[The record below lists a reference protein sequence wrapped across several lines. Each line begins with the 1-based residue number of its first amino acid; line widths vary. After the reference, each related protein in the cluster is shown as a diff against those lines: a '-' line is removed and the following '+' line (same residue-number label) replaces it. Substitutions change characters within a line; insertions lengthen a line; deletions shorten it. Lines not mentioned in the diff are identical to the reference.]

1 MSNTAGST
9 DTTSLNVESLTVS
22 LGERSYPIFVGDV
35 GFSDPS
41 KLAEG
46 LAPYLKGN
54 QVAIITNE
62 TIAPLYLQQVQSAL
76 GNRQVDVFQMP
87 DGESYKSLDTYAQVM
102 DFLLEKKHNRSTC
115 LIALGGG
122 VVGDLCG
129 FVAATFQRG
138 VDFIQIPTT
147 LLSQVD
153 SSVGGKTAV
162 NHPAGK
168 NMIGAFYQPLAVF
181 ADISVLETLPDRE
194 YAAGLA
200 EVVKYGIIYDAD
212 FFAWLE
218 ANAQALVQRE
228 KYALTHIITRSCEVK
243 AAVVSEDER
252 ESGRRAILN
261 YGHTFGHAI
270 EKLLGYG
277 RLLHGEAVSIGMV
290 MAARLSV
297 EFSGLALAD
306 SQRIEKLLQQFNLP
320 VTLEGLELNAEA
332 MIDAMGM
339 DKKVVDGELRFV
351 VADQMGSVRVA
362 SHVSVSALEKTLA
375 EFC

>member
-1 MSNTAGST
+1 MSNTTNTASSG
-9 DTTSLNVESLTVS
+9 DQKLMVS

-35 GFSDPS
+35 GFSDPA
-41 KLAEG
+41 KLAIG
-46 LAPYLKGN
+46 IAPFIRGN
-54 QVAIITNE
+54 QVAVITNE
-62 TIAPLYLQQVQSAL
+62 TIAPLYLRQVLAAL
-76 GNRQVDVFQMP
+76 GSRQVDVFQMQ
-87 DGESYKSLDTYAQVM
+87 DGESYKSLDTYTQAM
-102 DFLLEKKHNRSTC
+102 NFLLENKHNRNTC

-138 VDFIQIPTT
+138 VDFIQVPTT

-162 NHPAGK
+162 NHPVGK

-181 ADISVLETLPDRE
+181 ADISVLTTLPDRE

-200 EVVKYGIIYDAD
+200 EVVKYGVIYDAD
-212 FFAWLE
+212 FFAWME
-218 ANAQALVQRE
+218 DNAQALVQRN
-228 KYALTHIITRSCEVK
+228 KAALSHIITRSCEVK

-252 ESGRRAILN
+252 EGGRRAILN

-270 EKLLGYG
+270 ENLLGYG
-277 RLLHGEAVSIGMV
+277 KLLHGEAISIGMV

-297 EFSGLALAD
+297 EFSGLPRED
-306 SQRIEKLLQQFNLP
+306 CQRIEKLLEQLNLP
-320 VTLEGLELNAEA
+320 VSLEGLDLKSEDMIKA
-332 MIDAMGM
+332 MSM
-339 DKKVVDGELRFV
+339 DKKVVDGELRFI
-351 VADQMGSVRVA
+351 VADQMGAVRVA
-362 SHVSVSALEKTLA
+362 ADVSISALEKTLS

>member
-35 GFSDPS
+35 GFSDPA

-87 DGESYKSLDTYAQVM
+87 DGESYKSLDTYTQVM

-252 ESGRRAILN
+252 EGGRRAILN

-306 SQRIEKLLQQFNLP
+306 SQRIEKLLQQLNLP
-320 VTLEGLELNAEA
+320 VTLKGLELNAEA

-362 SHVSVSALEKTLA
+362 SQVSVSALEKTLA

>member
-46 LAPYLKGN
+46 LEPYLKSN

-87 DGESYKSLDTYAQVM
+87 DGESYKSIDTYTQVM

-252 ESGRRAILN
+252 EGGRRAILN

-277 RLLHGEAVSIGMV
+277 RLLHGEAVSIGIV

-362 SHVSVSALEKTLA
+362 SHVSVSSLEKTLA

>member
-1 MSNTAGST
+1 MSNTANT
-9 DTTSLNVESLTVS
+9 TTSGDQTLMVS
-22 LGERSYPIFVGDV
+22 LGERSYPIVVGDV
-35 GFSDPS
+35 GFTDPA
-41 KLAEG
+41 KLANV
-46 LAPYLKGN
+46 LAPFIRGN
-54 QVAIITNE
+54 QVAVITNE
-62 TIAPLYLQQVQSAL
+62 TVAPLYLPQLLAAL
-76 GNRQVDVFQMP
+76 GNRQVDVFQMQ
-87 DGESYKSLDTYAQVM
+87 DGERYKSLDTYTQVM
-102 DFLLEKKHNRSTC
+102 DFLLDKKHNRSTC

-138 VDFIQIPTT
+138 VDFIQVPTT

-181 ADISVLETLPDRE
+181 ADISVLTTLPDRE

-212 FFAWLE
+212 FFTWME
-218 ANAQALVQRE
+218 DNVQALVQRD
-228 KYALTHIITRSCEVK
+228 KSALNHIITTSCEVK

-252 ESGRRAILN
+252 EGGRRAILN

-277 RLLHGEAVSIGMV
+277 KLLHGEAVSIGMV

-297 EFSGLALAD
+297 EFSGLPLED
-306 SQRIEKLLQQFNLP
+306 CQRIEKLLQQLNLP
-320 VTLEGLELNAEA
+320 VSLEGLELKSED
-332 MIDAMGM
+332 MIEAMGM
-339 DKKVVDGELRFV
+339 DKKVVDGELRFI
-351 VADQMGSVRVA
+351 VANKMGAVRVA
-362 SHVSVSALEKTLA
+362 ADVSVAELLKTLA

>member
-1 MSNTAGST
+1 MSNKANT
-9 DTTSLNVESLTVS
+9 TTSGDQTLMVS
-22 LGERSYPIFVGDV
+22 LGERSYPIVVGDV
-35 GFSDPS
+35 GFTDPA
-41 KLAEG
+41 KLANV
-46 LAPYLKGN
+46 LAPFIRGN
-54 QVAIITNE
+54 QVAVITNE
-62 TIAPLYLQQVQSAL
+62 TIAPLYLPQLLAAL
-76 GNRQVDVFQMP
+76 GNRQVDVFQMQ
-87 DGESYKSLDTYAQVM
+87 DGERYKSLDTYTQVM
-102 DFLLEKKHNRSTC
+102 DFLLDKKHNRSTC

-138 VDFIQIPTT
+138 VDFIQVPTT

-181 ADISVLETLPDRE
+181 ADISVLTTLPDRE

-212 FFAWLE
+212 FFTWME
-218 ANAQALVQRE
+218 DNVQALVQRD
-228 KYALTHIITRSCEVK
+228 KSALNHIITTSCEVK

-252 ESGRRAILN
+252 EGGRRAILN

-277 RLLHGEAVSIGMV
+277 KLLHGEAVSIGMV

-297 EFSGLALAD
+297 EFSGLPLED
-306 SQRIEKLLQQFNLP
+306 CQRIEKLLQQLNLP
-320 VTLEGLELNAEA
+320 VSLEGLELKSED
-332 MIDAMGM
+332 MIEAMGM
-339 DKKVVDGELRFV
+339 DKKVVDGELRFI
-351 VADQMGSVRVA
+351 VANKMGAVRVA
-362 SHVSVSALEKTLA
+362 ADVSVAELLKTLA

>member
-35 GFSDPS
+35 GFSDPA

-162 NHPAGK
+162 NNPAGK

-306 SQRIEKLLQQFNLP
+306 SQRIEKLLQQFSLP

-362 SHVSVSALEKTLA
+362 SHASVSALEKTLA

>member
-35 GFSDPS
+35 GFSDPA

-306 SQRIEKLLQQFNLP
+306 SQRIEKLLQQFSLP

-362 SHVSVSALEKTLA
+362 SHVSVSALGKTLA

>member
-35 GFSDPS
+35 GFSDPA

-76 GNRQVDVFQMP
+76 GNRQVNVFQMP
-87 DGESYKSLDTYAQVM
+87 DGESYKSLDTYIQVM

-218 ANAQALVQRE
+218 ANAPALVQRE
-228 KYALTHIITRSCEVK
+228 KYALTYIITRSCEVK

-252 ESGRRAILN
+252 EGGRRAILN

-306 SQRIEKLLQQFNLP
+306 SQRIEKLLQQLNLP
-320 VTLEGLELNAEA
+320 VTLKGLELNAEA

>member
-9 DTTSLNVESLTVS
+9 DTTSLNVKSLTVS

-35 GFSDPS
+35 GFSDPA

-62 TIAPLYLQQVQSAL
+62 TIAPLYLQQVQRAL

-87 DGESYKSLDTYAQVM
+87 DGESYKSLDTYTQVM

-181 ADISVLETLPDRE
+181 ADISILETLPDRE

-252 ESGRRAILN
+252 EGGRRAILN

-306 SQRIEKLLQQFNLP
+306 SQRIEKLLQQLNLP
-320 VTLEGLELNAEA
+320 VTLKGLELNAEA

-362 SHVSVSALEKTLA
+362 SHVSVSALEKILA

>member
-35 GFSDPS
+35 GFSDPA

-46 LAPYLKGN
+46 LAPYLKSN

-62 TIAPLYLQQVQSAL
+62 IIAPLYLQQVQSAL

-87 DGESYKSLDTYAQVM
+87 DGESYKSIDTYTQVM

-252 ESGRRAILN
+252 EGGRRAILN

-362 SHVSVSALEKTLA
+362 SHASVSALEKTLA

>member
-35 GFSDPS
+35 GFSDPA

-87 DGESYKSLDTYAQVM
+87 DGESYKSLDTYTQVM

-181 ADISVLETLPDRE
+181 ADISVLETLPGRE

-218 ANAQALVQRE
+218 ANAPALVQRE

-252 ESGRRAILN
+252 EGGRRAILN

-306 SQRIEKLLQQFNLP
+306 SQRIEKLLQQLNLP
-320 VTLEGLELNAEA
+320 VTLKGLELNAEA

>member
-35 GFSDPS
+35 GFSDPA

-87 DGESYKSLDTYAQVM
+87 DGESYKSLDTYTQVM

-218 ANAQALVQRE
+218 ANAPALVQRQ

-252 ESGRRAILN
+252 EGGRRAILN

-306 SQRIEKLLQQFNLP
+306 SQRIEKLLQQLNLP
-320 VTLEGLELNAEA
+320 VTLKGLELNAEA

>member
-1 MSNTAGST
+1 M
-9 DTTSLNVESLTVS
+9 VS
-22 LGERSYPIFVGDV
+22 LGERSYPIVVGDV
-35 GFSDPS
+35 GFTDPA
-41 KLAEG
+41 KLANV
-46 LAPYLKGN
+46 LAPFIRGN
-54 QVAIITNE
+54 QVAVITNE
-62 TIAPLYLQQVQSAL
+62 TIAPLYLPQLLAAL
-76 GNRQVDVFQMP
+76 GNRQVDVFQMQ
-87 DGESYKSLDTYAQVM
+87 DGERYKSLDTYTQVM
-102 DFLLEKKHNRSTC
+102 DFLLDKKHNRSTC

-138 VDFIQIPTT
+138 VDFIQVPTT

-181 ADISVLETLPDRE
+181 ADISVLTTLPDRE

-212 FFAWLE
+212 FFTWME
-218 ANAQALVQRE
+218 DNVQALVQRD
-228 KYALTHIITRSCEVK
+228 KSALNHIITTSCEVK

-252 ESGRRAILN
+252 EGGRRAILN

-277 RLLHGEAVSIGMV
+277 KLLHGEAVSIGMV

-297 EFSGLALAD
+297 EFSGLPLED
-306 SQRIEKLLQQFNLP
+306 CQRIEKLLQQLNLP
-320 VTLEGLELNAEA
+320 VSLEGLELKSED
-332 MIDAMGM
+332 MIEAMGM
-339 DKKVVDGELRFV
+339 DKKVVDGELRFI
-351 VADQMGSVRVA
+351 VANKMGAVRVA
-362 SHVSVSALEKTLA
+362 ADVSVAELLKTLA

>member
-1 MSNTAGST
+1 MSNTANT
-9 DTTSLNVESLTVS
+9 TTSGDQTLMVS
-22 LGERSYPIFVGDV
+22 LGERSYPIVVGDV
-35 GFSDPS
+35 GFTDPA
-41 KLAEG
+41 KLANV
-46 LAPYLKGN
+46 LAPFIRGN
-54 QVAIITNE
+54 QVAVITNE
-62 TIAPLYLQQVQSAL
+62 TIAPLYLPQLLAAL
-76 GNRQVDVFQMP
+76 GNRQVDVFQMQ
-87 DGESYKSLDTYAQVM
+87 DGERYKSLDTYTKVM
-102 DFLLEKKHNRSTC
+102 DFLLDKKHNRSTC

-138 VDFIQIPTT
+138 VDFIQVPTT

-181 ADISVLETLPDRE
+181 ADISVLTTLPDRE

-212 FFAWLE
+212 FFTWME
-218 ANAQALVQRE
+218 DNVQALVQRD
-228 KYALTHIITRSCEVK
+228 KSALNHIITTSCEVK

-252 ESGRRAILN
+252 EGGRRAILN

-277 RLLHGEAVSIGMV
+277 KLLHGEAVSIGMV

-297 EFSGLALAD
+297 EFSGLPLED
-306 SQRIEKLLQQFNLP
+306 CQRIEKLLQQLNLP
-320 VTLEGLELNAEA
+320 VSLEGLELKSED
-332 MIDAMGM
+332 MIEAMGM
-339 DKKVVDGELRFV
+339 DKKVVDGELRFI
-351 VADQMGSVRVA
+351 VANKMGAVRVA
-362 SHVSVSALEKTLA
+362 ADVSVAELLKTLA

>member
-9 DTTSLNVESLTVS
+9 DTTSLNVESLTVP

-35 GFSDPS
+35 GFSDPA

-87 DGESYKSLDTYAQVM
+87 DGESYKSLDTYTQVM

-218 ANAQALVQRE
+218 ANAPALVQRE

-252 ESGRRAILN
+252 EGGRRAILN

-306 SQRIEKLLQQFNLP
+306 SQRIEKLLQQLNLP
-320 VTLEGLELNAEA
+320 VTLKGLELNAEA

>member
-9 DTTSLNVESLTVS
+9 DTTSLNVDSLTVS

-35 GFSDPS
+35 GFSDPA

-87 DGESYKSLDTYAQVM
+87 DGESYKSLDTYTQVM

-218 ANAQALVQRE
+218 ANAPALVQRE

-252 ESGRRAILN
+252 EGGRRAILN

-306 SQRIEKLLQQFNLP
+306 SQRIEKLLQQLNLP
-320 VTLEGLELNAEA
+320 VTLKGLELNAEA

>member
-1 MSNTAGST
+1 
-9 DTTSLNVESLTVS
+9 
-22 LGERSYPIFVGDV
+22 
-35 GFSDPS
+35 
-41 KLAEG
+41 
-46 LAPYLKGN
+46 
-54 QVAIITNE
+54 
-62 TIAPLYLQQVQSAL
+62 
-76 GNRQVDVFQMP
+76 
-87 DGESYKSLDTYAQVM
+87 
-102 DFLLEKKHNRSTC
+102 
-115 LIALGGG
+115 
-122 VVGDLCG
+122 
-129 FVAATFQRG
+129 
-138 VDFIQIPTT
+138 
-147 LLSQVD
+147 
-153 SSVGGKTAV
+153 
-162 NHPAGK
+162 
-168 NMIGAFYQPLAVF
+168 MIGAFYQPLAVF

-252 ESGRRAILN
+252 EGGRRAILN

-270 EKLLGYG
+270 EKLFGYG

-306 SQRIEKLLQQFNLP
+306 SQRIEKLLQQLNLP
-320 VTLEGLELNAEA
+320 VTLKGLELNAEA

-362 SHVSVSALEKTLA
+362 SHVSVSALEKILA

>member
-35 GFSDPS
+35 GFSDPA

-76 GNRQVDVFQMP
+76 SNRQVDVFQMP
-87 DGESYKSLDTYAQVM
+87 DGESYKSLDTYTQVM

-218 ANAQALVQRE
+218 ANAPALVQRE

-252 ESGRRAILN
+252 EGGRRAILN

-306 SQRIEKLLQQFNLP
+306 SQRIEKLLQQLNLP
-320 VTLEGLELNAEA
+320 VTLKGLELNAEA

>member
-35 GFSDPS
+35 GFSDPA

-87 DGESYKSLDTYAQVM
+87 DGESYKSLDTYIQVM

-252 ESGRRAILN
+252 EGGRRAILN

-306 SQRIEKLLQQFNLP
+306 SQRIEKLLQQLNLP
-320 VTLEGLELNAEA
+320 VTLKGLELNAEA

>member
-35 GFSDPS
+35 GFSDPA

-87 DGESYKSLDTYAQVM
+87 DGESYKSLDTYTQVM

-218 ANAQALVQRE
+218 ANAPALVQRE

-252 ESGRRAILN
+252 EGGRRAILN

-306 SQRIEKLLQQFNLP
+306 SQRIEKLLQQLNLP
-320 VTLEGLELNAEA
+320 VTLKGLELNAEA

>member
-1 MSNTAGST
+1 MSNKVNT
-9 DTTSLNVESLTVS
+9 TTSGDQTLMVS
-22 LGERSYPIFVGDV
+22 LGERSYPIVVGDV
-35 GFSDPS
+35 GFTDPA
-41 KLAEG
+41 KLANV
-46 LAPYLKGN
+46 LAPFIRGN
-54 QVAIITNE
+54 QVAVITNE
-62 TIAPLYLQQVQSAL
+62 TIAPLYLPQLLAAL
-76 GNRQVDVFQMP
+76 GNRQVDVFQMQ
-87 DGESYKSLDTYAQVM
+87 DGERYKSLDTYTQVM
-102 DFLLEKKHNRSTC
+102 DFLLDKKHNRSTC

-138 VDFIQIPTT
+138 VDFIQVPTT

-181 ADISVLETLPDRE
+181 ADISVLTTLPDRE

-212 FFAWLE
+212 FFTWME
-218 ANAQALVQRE
+218 DNVQALVQRD
-228 KYALTHIITRSCEVK
+228 KSALNHIITTSCEVK

-252 ESGRRAILN
+252 EGGRRAILN

-277 RLLHGEAVSIGMV
+277 KLLHGEAVSIGMV

-297 EFSGLALAD
+297 EFSGLPLED
-306 SQRIEKLLQQFNLP
+306 CQRIEKLLQQLNLP
-320 VTLEGLELNAEA
+320 VSLEGLELKSED
-332 MIDAMGM
+332 MIEAMGM
-339 DKKVVDGELRFV
+339 DKKVVDGELRFI
-351 VADQMGSVRVA
+351 VANKMGAVRVA
-362 SHVSVSALEKTLA
+362 ADVSVAELLKTLA

>member
-9 DTTSLNVESLTVS
+9 DTTSLNVESLTVP

-35 GFSDPS
+35 GFSDPA

-87 DGESYKSLDTYAQVM
+87 DGESYKSLDTYTQVM

-218 ANAQALVQRE
+218 ANAPALVQRE

-252 ESGRRAILN
+252 EGGRRAILN

-306 SQRIEKLLQQFNLP
+306 SQRIEKLLQQLNLP
-320 VTLEGLELNAEA
+320 VTLKGLELNAEA

-362 SHVSVSALEKTLA
+362 SHVSVSALEKILA

>member
-9 DTTSLNVESLTVS
+9 DATSLNVESLMVS

-35 GFSDPS
+35 GFSDPA

-87 DGESYKSLDTYAQVM
+87 DGESYKSLDTYTQVM

-218 ANAQALVQRE
+218 ANAPALVQRE

-252 ESGRRAILN
+252 EGGRRAILN

-306 SQRIEKLLQQFNLP
+306 SQRIEKLLQQLNLP
-320 VTLEGLELNAEA
+320 VTLKGLELNAEA

-362 SHVSVSALEKTLA
+362 SHVSVSALEKILA

>member
-35 GFSDPS
+35 GFSDPA

-87 DGESYKSLDTYAQVM
+87 DGESYKSLDTYTQVM

-252 ESGRRAILN
+252 EGGRRAILN

-306 SQRIEKLLQQFNLP
+306 SQRIEKLLQQLNLP
-320 VTLEGLELNAEA
+320 VTLKGLELNAEA

>member
-35 GFSDPS
+35 GFSDPA

-46 LAPYLKGN
+46 LAPYLKSN

-62 TIAPLYLQQVQSAL
+62 IIAPLYLQQVQSAL

-87 DGESYKSLDTYAQVM
+87 DGESYKSIDTYTQVM

-252 ESGRRAILN
+252 EGGRRAILN

-351 VADQMGSVRVA
+351 VADRMGSVRVA
-362 SHVSVSALEKTLA
+362 SHASVSALEKTLA

>member
-1 MSNTAGST
+1 MSNIAGST

-35 GFSDPS
+35 GFSDPA

-87 DGESYKSLDTYAQVM
+87 DGESYKSLDTYTQVM

-218 ANAQALVQRE
+218 ANAPALVQRE

-252 ESGRRAILN
+252 EGGRRAILN

-306 SQRIEKLLQQFNLP
+306 SQRIEKLLQQLNLP
-320 VTLEGLELNAEA
+320 VTLKGLELNAEA

>member
-46 LAPYLKGN
+46 LAPYLKSN

-306 SQRIEKLLQQFNLP
+306 SQRIEKLLQQFSLP

>member
-46 LAPYLKGN
+46 LAPYLKSN

-162 NHPAGK
+162 NNPAGK

-306 SQRIEKLLQQFNLP
+306 SQRIEKLLQQFSLP

-362 SHVSVSALEKTLA
+362 SHVSVSALGKTLA

>member
-1 MSNTAGST
+1 M
-9 DTTSLNVESLTVS
+9 VS

-35 GFSDPS
+35 GFSDPA
-41 KLAEG
+41 KLANG
-46 LAPYLKGN
+46 IAPFIKGN
-54 QVAIITNE
+54 QVAVITNE
-62 TIAPLYLQQVQSAL
+62 TIAPLYLQQVLAAL
-76 GNRQVDVFQMP
+76 GNRQVDVFQMQ
-87 DGESYKSLDTYAQVM
+87 DGESHKSLDTYTQVM
-102 DFLLEKKHNRSTC
+102 DFLLAKKHNRSTC

-181 ADISVLETLPDRE
+181 ADISVLSTLPDRE

-212 FFAWLE
+212 FFIWME
-218 ANAQALVQRE
+218 DNVQALVQRD
-228 KYALTHIITRSCEVK
+228 KSALTHIITRSCEVK

-252 ESGRRAILN
+252 EGGRRAILN

-297 EFSGLALAD
+297 EFSDFPLVD
-306 SQRIEKLLQQFNLP
+306 CQRIENLLQQLNLP
-320 VTLEGLELNAEA
+320 VTLEGLELKSED
-332 MIDAMGM
+332 MIEAMGM

-351 VADQMGSVRVA
+351 VADQMGTVRVA
-362 SHVSVSALEKTLA
+362 ADVSIVALEKTLA

>member
-35 GFSDPS
+35 GFSDPA

-87 DGESYKSLDTYAQVM
+87 DGESYKSLDTYTQVM

-218 ANAQALVQRE
+218 ANAPALVQRE

-252 ESGRRAILN
+252 EGGRRAILN

-306 SQRIEKLLQQFNLP
+306 SQRIEKLLQQLNLP
-320 VTLEGLELNAEA
+320 VTLKGLELNAEA
-332 MIDAMGM
+332 MFDAMGM

>member
-1 MSNTAGST
+1 
-9 DTTSLNVESLTVS
+9 
-22 LGERSYPIFVGDV
+22 
-35 GFSDPS
+35 
-41 KLAEG
+41 
-46 LAPYLKGN
+46 
-54 QVAIITNE
+54 VAIITNE

-138 VDFIQIPTT
+138 VAFIQIPTT

-162 NHPAGK
+162 NNPAGK

-252 ESGRRAILN
+252 EGGRRAILN

-277 RLLHGEAVSIGMV
+277 RLLHGEAVSIGIV

-362 SHVSVSALEKTLA
+362 SHVSVSALGKTLA

>member
-35 GFSDPS
+35 GFSDPA

-87 DGESYKSLDTYAQVM
+87 DGESYKSLDTYIQVM

-200 EVVKYGIIYDAD
+200 EVVKYGIIYDSD

-252 ESGRRAILN
+252 EGGRRAILN

-306 SQRIEKLLQQFNLP
+306 SQRIEKLLQQLNLP
-320 VTLEGLELNAEA
+320 VTLKGLELNAEA

-362 SHVSVSALEKTLA
+362 SHVSVSALEKILA

>member
-1 MSNTAGST
+1 
-9 DTTSLNVESLTVS
+9 
-22 LGERSYPIFVGDV
+22 
-35 GFSDPS
+35 
-41 KLAEG
+41 
-46 LAPYLKGN
+46 
-54 QVAIITNE
+54 
-62 TIAPLYLQQVQSAL
+62 
-76 GNRQVDVFQMP
+76 
-87 DGESYKSLDTYAQVM
+87 
-102 DFLLEKKHNRSTC
+102 

-162 NHPAGK
+162 NNPAGK

-362 SHVSVSALEKTLA
+362 SHVSVSALGKTLA

>member
-35 GFSDPS
+35 GFSDPA

-46 LAPYLKGN
+46 LEPYLKGN

-87 DGESYKSLDTYAQVM
+87 DGESYKSLDTYTQVM

-181 ADISVLETLPDRE
+181 ADISVLETLPGRE

-218 ANAQALVQRE
+218 ANAPALVQRE

-252 ESGRRAILN
+252 EGGRRAILN

-306 SQRIEKLLQQFNLP
+306 SQRIEKLLQQLNLP
-320 VTLEGLELNAEA
+320 VTLKGLELNAEA

>member
-35 GFSDPS
+35 GFSDPA

-46 LAPYLKGN
+46 LEPYLKGN

-87 DGESYKSLDTYAQVM
+87 DGESYKSLDTYTQVM

-218 ANAQALVQRE
+218 ANAPALVQRE

-252 ESGRRAILN
+252 EGGRRAILN

-306 SQRIEKLLQQFNLP
+306 SQRIEKLLQQLNLP
-320 VTLEGLELNAEA
+320 VTLKGLELNAEA

>member
-35 GFSDPS
+35 GFSDPA

-87 DGESYKSLDTYAQVM
+87 DGESYKSLDTYTQVM

-218 ANAQALVQRE
+218 ANAPALVQRE

-252 ESGRRAILN
+252 EGGRRAILN

-270 EKLLGYG
+270 EKLLGWSFVTRRSG
-277 RLLHGEAVSIGMV
+277 INRHGHGGSFISRVQWARVS
-290 MAARLSV
+290 
-297 EFSGLALAD
+297 
-306 SQRIEKLLQQFNLP
+306 
-320 VTLEGLELNAEA
+320 
-332 MIDAMGM
+332 
-339 DKKVVDGELRFV
+339 
-351 VADQMGSVRVA
+351 
-362 SHVSVSALEKTLA
+362 
-375 EFC
+375 